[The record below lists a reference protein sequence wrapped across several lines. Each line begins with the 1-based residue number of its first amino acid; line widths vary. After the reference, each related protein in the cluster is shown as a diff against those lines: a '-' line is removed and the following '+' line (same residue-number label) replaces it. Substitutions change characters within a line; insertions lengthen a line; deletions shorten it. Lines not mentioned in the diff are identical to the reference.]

1 MKKTRVKIKIHNLI
15 TMLFAVSVIVYLAVS
30 ICLHSFNVNLASR
43 VADNETKI
51 EALRAEVDAITIQV
65 KELTDY
71 NRVMD
76 TVDSDMNTSA
86 SIVVS
91 IDDSAN

>member
-1 MKKTRVKIKIHNLI
+1 MKKTKVKIHNLI

>member
-1 MKKTRVKIKIHNLI
+1 MKKRRRIKLKS
-15 TMLFAVSVIVYLAVS
+15 LGIVFCVFTVVLYLAVS
-30 ICLHSFNVNLASR
+30 IILHSFNVNLASQL
-43 VADNETKI
+43 ALNETRI
-51 EALRAEVDAITIQV
+51 EELKAEVDAITIQV

-76 TVDSDMNTSA
+76 TVGSEMNSNS

-91 IDDSAN
+91 IEDGAN

>member
-1 MKKTRVKIKIHNLI
+1 MKKRRRIKLKS
-15 TMLFAVSVIVYLAVS
+15 LGIVFCVFTVVLYLAVS
-30 ICLHSFNVNLASR
+30 IILHSFNVNLASQL
-43 VADNETKI
+43 ALNETRI
-51 EALRAEVDAITIQV
+51 EELKAEVDAITIQV

>member
-1 MKKTRVKIKIHNLI
+1 M
-15 TMLFAVSVIVYLAVS
+15 ASQLAQ
-30 ICLHSFNVNLASR
+30 
-43 VADNETKI
+43 NEAKI
-51 EALRAEVDAITIQV
+51 EALSAEVDAITIQV

-76 TVDSDMNTSA
+76 TVDSDMNSNT

-91 IDDSAN
+91 IENGAN

>member
-1 MKKTRVKIKIHNLI
+1 MKKRRINFYNL
-15 TMLFAVSVIVYLAVS
+15 TVVAFVLTVIFYLGVS
-30 ICLHSFNVNLASR
+30 IVLHSFNVNLASR
-43 VADNETKI
+43 LMENEAKI
-51 EALRAEVDAITIQV
+51 EALQAEVDAITIQV

-76 TVDSDMNTSA
+76 TVDGDLNSNN

-91 IDDSAN
+91 IENGAN

>member
-1 MKKTRVKIKIHNLI
+1 MKKRKRIKLKS
-15 TMLFAVSVIVYLAVS
+15 LGIVFCVFTVVLYLAVS
-30 ICLHSFNVNLASR
+30 IILHSFNVNLASQL
-43 VADNETKI
+43 ALNETRI
-51 EALRAEVDAITIQV
+51 EELKAEVDAITIQV

-76 TVDSDMNTSA
+76 TVGSEMNSNS

-91 IDDSAN
+91 IEDGAN

>member
-1 MKKTRVKIKIHNLI
+1 MKKTKVKIHNLI

-76 TVDSDMNTSA
+76 TVDSDMNTST

>member
-1 MKKTRVKIKIHNLI
+1 MKKTKTRIKVFNLL
-15 TMLFAVSVIVYLAVS
+15 TLVFLATIIFYVAFS
-30 ICLHSFNVNLASR
+30 ICLHSFNVNLASQL
-43 VADNETKI
+43 AQNEAKI
-51 EALRAEVDAITIQV
+51 EALSAEVDAITIQV

-76 TVDSDMNTSA
+76 TVDSDMNSNT

-91 IDDSAN
+91 IENGAN

>member
-1 MKKTRVKIKIHNLI
+1 MKKRKRRINVKNLGI
-15 TMLFAVSVIVYLAVS
+15 MLCVLTVIFYLAVS
-30 ICLHSFNVNLASR
+30 ICLHSVNVNYASQLA
-43 VADNETKI
+43 ANEARI
-51 EALRAEVDAITIQV
+51 EELKAEVDAITIQV

-76 TVDSDMNTSA
+76 TVDSDMNSNT

-91 IDDSAN
+91 IENGAN